1 MDSIAEPLAKP
12 KTKAVFDW
20 ADPFGLDAQLSEEER
35 MARDTAKAHADA
47 QLMRRIIEAYRE
59 EKTDIEIFQ

>member
-35 MARDTAKAHADA
+35 
-47 QLMRRIIEAYRE
+47 I
-59 EKTDIEIFQ
+59 DIVIHNLRY